1 MNTSTASVT
10 SASTE
15 TIYFAWAELRSN
27 DEVFVCSKSLGAYL
41 SPPAAIRAVLRNVP
55 DANPARLLRCELD
68 YRGYHGLNFNPV
80 AVNVSDEIDKRHQ
93 WSIGYKESAVESDVK
108 ERLHEAGI
116 HVDFDDNRFGSK
128 LRDSKELEDFY
139 VKRIMDFVN
148 SKPETRTVC
157 QVMKYIADKTLDSH
171 VDATTFGM
179 RTYQVSTAT
188 LAAGNLPIPPETVSA
203 ETGLKVLFAVNI
215 VDDEL
220 SSQMF
225 GPFSVLE
232 PGLTRVALA
241 AFLSSPYAMLPTDVL
256 VSSAHRI
263 SDKNDIV
270 EHLVGILLHNLMESK
285 DLGLWSQQLVAAYA
299 IPETDLPDEF
309 NDAED
314 INCLHFVIANVVVSC
329 APDALDGVIVM

>member
-1 MNTSTASVT
+1 MMNTSTASVT

-68 YRGYHGLNFNPV
+68 YRGYHGLNFNPGV
-80 AVNVSDEIDKRHQ
+80 TNVSDEIDKRHQ

-108 ERLHEAGI
+108 ERLQEAGI
-116 HVDFDDNRFGSK
+116 HVDFDDDRFHRK
-128 LRDSKELEDFY
+128 LRDSKELENFY
-139 VKRIMDFVN
+139 VKRIVDFIN

-157 QVMKYIADKTLDSH
+157 QVMKYIADKTFDSH

-179 RTYQVSTAT
+179 RTYQVTSCT
-188 LAAGNLPIPPETVSA
+188 LAASNLPVPPETS
-203 ETGLKVLFAVNI
+203 TSKTPGLKVLFAVHI

-232 PGLTRVALA
+232 PGLTRAALT
-241 AFLSSPYAMLPTDVL
+241 AFLSSQYAVLPTDVSPADQIL
-256 VSSAHRI
+256 EKSE
-263 SDKNDIV
+263 IV
-270 EHLVGILLHNLMESK
+270 EHLVGVLLHSLLENK
-285 DLGLWSQQLVAAYA
+285 DLEFWIQQLVAAYA
-299 IPETDLPDEF
+299 IPETELPDEVGSAF
-309 NDAED
+309 D
-314 INCLHFVIANVVVSC
+314 INCLHFVTANVVVSC
-329 APDALDGVIVM
+329 TGDELDGVILM